1 MLKTLTLSTKNKY
14 ELVDLTEQ
22 INQLIFQ
29 QNIDTGFCLIHAP
42 HATVGLFLDE
52 YEPNLNQDFI
62 KTFQDVIPPQK
73 FQHDKIDNNAKSHL
87 LSALYGTSLTII
99 IENKKL
105 VLGKYQHILFAEF
118 DGPRQERQLIIK
130 IVNSR

>member
-1 MLKTLTLSTKNKY
+1 MLKTLTFSTKNKY
-14 ELVDLTEQ
+14 ELIDLTEQ

-29 QNIDTGFCLIHAP
+29 QNINSGLCLIHAP

-62 KTFQDVIPPQK
+62 KTLQNIIPPQK
-73 FQHDKIDNNAKSHL
+73 FQHDKIDNNTKSHL

-105 VLGKYQHILFAEF
+105 ILGKYQHILFAEF
-118 DGPRQERQLIIK
+118 DGPRQKRQIVIK
-130 IVNSR
+130 IVNLI